1 VFNTFAK
8 SEQLMET
15 SIEGGC
21 LCRAIR
27 YRVTGEPLAKT
38 LCHCRSCR
46 LASGAPSLA
55 WAVFRSNDFV
65 LTAGTPVSFQSS
77 AGVYRTFCGTCG
89 TSLAYRRMSRPDAID
104 VTTISLDHPEN
115 FAPTVEIWVEER
127 VPWERLYGALPH
139 YAGSS
144 VGASPIDA

>member
-1 VFNTFAK
+1 MDTP
-8 SEQLMET
+8 T
-15 SIEGGC
+15 EGGC
-21 LCRAIR
+21 LCKAVR
-27 YRVTGEPLAKT
+27 YRVTGKPLART

-55 WAVFRSNDFV
+55 WTVFRSADFV
-65 LTAGTPVSFQSS
+65 VTAGALVSFQSS
-77 AGVYRTFCGTCG
+77 AGVYRTFCGNCG
-89 TSLAYRRMSRPDAID
+89 TSLTYQSASRTDAID

-115 FAPTVEIWVEER
+115 FAPTMEIWVDHR
-127 VPWERLYGALPH
+127 VPWEPLDGALPH